1 MIDVESEVFS
11 RVASKVRKEFP
22 KITMTSEYVRS
33 PSSFPHAS
41 LEEKD
46 NSSYTNTETSSC
58 SENHVS
64 VMYEVNVYSNK
75 IAGKKSEC
83 KKIIALIDK
92 EMMTI
97 GFNRVMLQP
106 IPNIDDATV
115 YRMLARYRAI
125 VSKDKIFFRR

>member
-11 RVASKVRKEFP
+11 RVASNVRKEFP

-92 EMMTI
+92 EMMAI

>member
-1 MIDVESEVFS
+1 MIDVENEVFS
-11 RVASKVRKEFP
+11 RVANKVRKEFP
-22 KITMTSEYVRS
+22 NIMMTSEYVKS

-46 NSSYTNTETSSC
+46 NSSYTSTETSSC

-75 IAGKKSEC
+75 ISGKKAEC

-92 EMMTI
+92 EMMAI

-125 VSKDKIFFRR
+125 VSKDKTFFRR

>member
-1 MIDVESEVFS
+1 MIDVENEVFS
-11 RVASKVRKEFP
+11 RVANKVRVEFP
-22 KITMTSEYVRS
+22 NVTMTSEYVRS
-33 PSSFPHAS
+33 PSSFPHVS

-46 NSSYTNTETSSC
+46 NSSYTSTETSSC

-75 IAGKKSEC
+75 VSGKKIEC
-83 KKIIALIDK
+83 KKIIAFIDK
-92 EMMTI
+92 EMMAI

-106 IPNIDDATV
+106 IPNIDDSTV
-115 YRMLARYRAI
+115 YRMLARYRAV